1 MVHATHNWKQFC
13 KVVITLLSVLG
24 VFLASVGP
32 ASAAGARTIAG
43 AESGV
48 SILQPTQAQTAEAMS
63 RLEKAREADPSG
75 YAKRLR
81 LIKDSKKLT
90 TFLSSDSRF
99 DGQLQQQFLA
109 ASMPTDV
116 VEALIELTD
125 IGYLKL
131 SVEDGPNGAKIAKIT
146 KAKAP
151 MIGGA
156 KGSMSMKPMAFPQ
169 CPSAWAAL
177 WAWWGTNA
185 AFCGAMGFFGPM
197 AALGCSAAMAI
208 AGSLIDFNRGC

>member
-1 MVHATHNWKQFC
+1 MIYAARPWKQFC
-13 KVVITLLSVLG
+13 KVVIALLSVLG

-32 ASAAGARTIAG
+32 ASAAGSRTVAS
-43 AESGV
+43 AASGV

-63 RLEKAREADPSG
+63 RLERARETDPSG
-75 YAKRLR
+75 YANRLS
-81 LIKDSKKLT
+81 LIKESRALT
-90 TFLSSDSRF
+90 KFLSSDSRF
-99 DGQLQQQFLA
+99 DGQMQQQFLA
-109 ASMPTDV
+109 ASLPTDV
-116 VEALIELTD
+116 LEALIELTD

-146 KAKAP
+146 KAKTP
-151 MIGGA
+151 MIGGR
-156 KGSMSMKPMAFPQ
+156 KGSMSMKPMFPQ

-208 AGSLIDFNRGC
+208 AGSVIDFNRGC